1 MTQKHKNNSTAC
13 DTVKIIE
20 AGQAH
25 ASGMAQCH
33 TKSFPGRFMTE
44 MGYNWLCA
52 LYQFFIKHSR
62 SICRV
67 AVDADGKVVGL
78 AVGGD
83 SHIREEFLN
92 SALFRYP
99 HLIFWKFLSKR
110 MVRRVLL
117 QELARKLLRKHTTE
131 NSVNIKAP
139 SAGIRSGNL
148 LSICVLPDCEG
159 TGVAGKLIESFQ
171 LACKAE
177 GYERLTLSV
186 VSDDNRAVTFYKKH
200 GWRQSG
206 KSGESIRL
214 FLDL

>member
-1 MTQKHKNNSTAC
+1 
-13 DTVKIIE
+13 
-20 AGQAH
+20 
-25 ASGMAQCH
+25 
-33 TKSFPGRFMTE
+33 MTE

-52 LYQFFIKHSR
+52 LYLFFIKHHR

-67 AVDADGKVVGL
+67 AIDADSKVVGL

-83 SHIREEFLN
+83 PNIREEFLS
-92 SALFRYP
+92 SALFRYS

-117 QELARKLLRKHTTE
+117 QELVRKLHRKHAASLSRE
-131 NSVNIKAP
+131 AKAP
-139 SAGIRSGNL
+139 GAGIRSGNL

-159 TGVAGKLIESFQ
+159 TGVSGQLIEFFQ
-171 LACKAE
+171 LACKTE

-186 VSDDNRAVTFYKKH
+186 LKQNSRAVTFYKKH
-200 GWRQSG
+200 GWRQSD